1 MTLGWV
7 LFALGLVVHLAGVVV
22 LLERTHRG
30 RRIPVSWRLGRER
43 RPGRG
48 WVWVAMAGY
57 LLMAFGSG
65 VVTDGP
71 GPLAV
76 LVFSGSAVGAVVEVL
91 VAVVHNRRLGA
102 HPIATRD

>member
-7 LFALGLVVHLAGVVV
+7 LVGLGLVVHVAGVVL

-30 RRIPVSWRLGRER
+30 RRITVSWQLGRER

-48 WVWVAMAGY
+48 WVWIAMAGY
-57 LLMAFGSG
+57 LLMALGCG
-65 VVTDGP
+65 VVTDGL

-76 LVFSGSAVGAVVEVL
+76 LVFSGLAVGAVAQVV
-91 VAVVHNRRLGA
+91 VAVVHNRRLD
-102 HPIATRD
+102 RDPASTLH

>member
-7 LFALGLVVHLAGVVV
+7 LFALGLVVHLAGVVL

-43 RPGRG
+43 RRGRG

-76 LVFSGSAVGAVVEVL
+76 LVFSGLAVGAVVEVL
-91 VAVVHNRRLGA
+91 VAVVHNRRLRA